1 MTEVLLIY
9 NKSSKFEYFRKFLGK
24 MKLKDQFAYIFNC
37 FISKIVI
44 ERGLLCSIRS
54 VNGYSSLG
62 LVPAQTKSPEFHL
75 KLPCG

>member
-44 ERGLLCSIRS
+44 EERSSVQYSLCKW
-54 VNGYSSLG
+54 L
-62 LVPAQTKSPEFHL
+62 Q
-75 KLPCG
+75 